1 MLDGMRSGA
10 HSFVIKIAFGLIIL
24 VFIFWGIGSNTSNS
38 GIVAKVNGEPITI
51 NEFQQA
57 YNQMANEIKS
67 VIPDLTEEQLK
78 SFQLENRVLQN
89 VIIRK
94 LFLSEAKRLGL
105 DVSAKELRD
114 TLMAIPFFHDESG
127 KFSAELY
134 EQRLKAFGQS
144 SAVFENNLRLD
155 LLPQKFQEVVTAGVF
170 GDKSIAQKMFAFQGE
185 RRSMDYVLFPFEADK
200 QNVSDAEAKAVYEER
215 KELFTVPAQVSLEFI
230 NFTPALMADENA
242 VTIEEI
248 KAYYDDNQAKFS
260 EEEQVKAR
268 HILLMAEPDAP
279 KSETDKVLSRL
290 QDIAGQIKTAEDFAK
305 MAQQYGQD
313 GTKNSGGDLGW
324 FGKSQMVQ
332 EFADVAFALPE
343 NTLSEPV
350 RTQFGYHLIWVD
362 DKKEGRQIPFEEVKD
377 RIRHDIAVE
386 RVNANL
392 AQTVDNAIAA
402 IMANGNMEDE
412 AKKYNLKVTKT
423 GFVDI
428 ASLAD
433 TYNLRQSDV
442 DALVAME
449 NGNVWDSAVTLNDEL
464 SVVKLVEKK
473 ASSVQPFETVKAE
486 IEAELKMKKAQESAK
501 EKASQAVLGFDKNT
515 PENIKTSSFFTREG
529 QVEHLGPLPEL
540 AKEIF
545 AADGKAWVK
554 NAYVSDEGAVV
565 ARLNTIKSVDAG
577 EFEKIADDILLNM
590 QDAQKNMLFQ
600 AYILMLN
607 QEANVDILM
616 PELFAKQ

>member
-94 LFLSEAKRLGL
+94 LFLSEAKRIGL

-114 TLMAIPFFHDESG
+114 TLMALPFFHDESG

-170 GDKSIAQKMFAFQGE
+170 GDKNIAQKMFAFQGE
-185 RRSMDYVLFPFEADK
+185 RRSMDYVLFPFEMDK

-242 VTIEEI
+242 VTVEEI

-279 KSETDKVLSRL
+279 KSENDKILSRL
-290 QDIAGQIKTAEDFAK
+290 QDIASQIKTVEDFAK

-377 RIRHDIAVE
+377 RIKHDIAVE

-392 AQTVDNAIAA
+392 AQTVDSAIAA

-473 ASSVQPFETVKAE
+473 ASSVQPFEAVKAE
-486 IEAELKMKKAQESAK
+486 IAAELKMKKAQESAK
-501 EKASQAVLGFDKNT
+501 EKASQAVLGYDKNA

-545 AADGKAWVK
+545 AADEKTWLK
-554 NAYVSDEGAVV
+554 HAYVSDEGAVV
-565 ARLNTIKSVDAG
+565 ARLNTIKSVGEG
-577 EFEKIADDILLNM
+577 EFEKIADDVLLNM

>member
-230 NFTPALMADENA
+230 SFTPVLMADENA

-486 IEAELKMKKAQESAK
+486 IAAELKMKKAQESAK

>member
-230 NFTPALMADENA
+230 SFTPALMADENT

>member
-94 LFLSEAKRLGL
+94 LFLSEAKRIGL

-114 TLMAIPFFHDESG
+114 TLMALPFFHDESG

-170 GDKSIAQKMFAFQGE
+170 GDKNIAQKMFAFQEE

-242 VTIEEI
+242 VTVEEI

-268 HILLMAEPDAP
+268 HILLMAEPDAS
-279 KSETDKVLSRL
+279 KSENDKILSRL
-290 QDIAGQIKTAEDFAK
+290 QDIASQIKTVEDFAK

-343 NTLSEPV
+343 NTLSDPV
-350 RTQFGYHLIWVD
+350 RTQFGYHLIWID

-377 RIRHDIAVE
+377 RIKHDIAVE

-392 AQTVDNAIAA
+392 AQTVDSAIAA

-473 ASSVQPFETVKAE
+473 ASSVQPFEAVKAE
-486 IEAELKMKKAQESAK
+486 IAAELKMKKAQESAK
-501 EKASQAVLGFDKNT
+501 EKASQAVLGYDKNA

-545 AADGKAWVK
+545 AADGKTWLK
-554 NAYVSDEGAVV
+554 HAYVSDEGAVV
-565 ARLNTIKSVDAG
+565 ARLNTIKSVDEG
-577 EFEKIADDILLNM
+577 EFEKIADDVLLNM

>member
-94 LFLSEAKRLGL
+94 LFLSEAKRIGL

-114 TLMAIPFFHDESG
+114 TLMALPFFHDESG

-170 GDKSIAQKMFAFQGE
+170 GDKNIAQKMFAFQGE
-185 RRSMDYVLFPFEADK
+185 RRSMDYVLFPFEMDK

-242 VTIEEI
+242 VTVEEI

-279 KSETDKVLSRL
+279 KSENDKILSQI
-290 QDIAGQIKTAEDFAK
+290 QDIADQIKTVEDFAK

-377 RIRHDIAVE
+377 RIKHDIAVE

-392 AQTVDNAIAA
+392 AQTVDSAIAA

-473 ASSVQPFETVKAE
+473 ASSVQPFEAVKAE
-486 IEAELKMKKAQESAK
+486 IAAELKMKKAQESAK
-501 EKASQAVLGFDKNT
+501 EKASQAVFGYDKNA

-545 AADGKAWVK
+545 AADEKTWLK
-554 NAYVSDEGAVV
+554 HAYVSDEGAVV
-565 ARLNTIKSVDAG
+565 ARLNTIKSVGEG
-577 EFEKIADDILLNM
+577 EFEKIADDVLLNM

>member
-94 LFLSEAKRLGL
+94 LFLSEAKRIGL

-114 TLMAIPFFHDESG
+114 TLMALPFFHDESG

-170 GDKSIAQKMFAFQGE
+170 GDKNIAQKMFAFQGE
-185 RRSMDYVLFPFEADK
+185 RRSMDYVLFPFEMDK

-242 VTIEEI
+242 VTVEEI

-279 KSETDKVLSRL
+279 KSENDKILSRL
-290 QDIAGQIKTAEDFAK
+290 QDIASQIKTVEDFAK

-377 RIRHDIAVE
+377 RIKHDIAVE

-392 AQTVDNAIAA
+392 AQTVDSAIAA

-473 ASSVQPFETVKAE
+473 ASSVQPFEAVKEE
-486 IEAELKMKKAQESAK
+486 IAAELKMKKAQESAK
-501 EKASQAVLGFDKNT
+501 EKASQAVFGYDKNA

-545 AADGKAWVK
+545 AADEKTWLK
-554 NAYVSDEGAVV
+554 HAYVSDEGAVV
-565 ARLNTIKSVDAG
+565 ARLNTIKSVGEG
-577 EFEKIADDILLNM
+577 EFEKIADDVLLNM

>member
-1 MLDGMRSGA
+1 
-10 HSFVIKIAFGLIIL
+10 
-24 VFIFWGIGSNTSNS
+24 
-38 GIVAKVNGEPITI
+38 
-51 NEFQQA
+51 
-57 YNQMANEIKS
+57 
-67 VIPDLTEEQLK
+67 
-78 SFQLENRVLQN
+78 
-89 VIIRK
+89 
-94 LFLSEAKRLGL
+94 
-105 DVSAKELRD
+105 
-114 TLMAIPFFHDESG
+114 
-127 KFSAELY
+127 
-134 EQRLKAFGQS
+134 
-144 SAVFENNLRLD
+144 
-155 LLPQKFQEVVTAGVF
+155 
-170 GDKSIAQKMFAFQGE
+170 
-185 RRSMDYVLFPFEADK
+185 MDYVLFPFETDK

-242 VTIEEI
+242 VTVEEI

-279 KSETDKVLSRL
+279 KSENDKILSQI
-290 QDIAGQIKTAEDFAK
+290 QDIADQIKTVEDFAK

-377 RIRHDIAVE
+377 RIKHDIAVE

-392 AQTVDNAIAA
+392 AQTVDSAIAA

-473 ASSVQPFETVKAE
+473 ASSVQPFEAVKAE
-486 IEAELKMKKAQESAK
+486 IAAELKMKKAQESAK
-501 EKASQAVLGFDKNT
+501 EKASQAVFGYDKNA

-545 AADGKAWVK
+545 AADEKTWLK
-554 NAYVSDEGAVV
+554 HAYVSDEGAVV
-565 ARLNTIKSVDAG
+565 ARLNTIKSVGEG
-577 EFEKIADDILLNM
+577 EFEKIADDVLLNM

>member
-94 LFLSEAKRLGL
+94 LFLSEAKRIGL

-114 TLMAIPFFHDESG
+114 TLMALPFFHDESG

-170 GDKSIAQKMFAFQGE
+170 GDKNIAQKMFAFQGE
-185 RRSMDYVLFPFEADK
+185 RRSMDYVLFPFEMDK

-242 VTIEEI
+242 VTVEEI

-279 KSETDKVLSRL
+279 KSENDKILSRL
-290 QDIAGQIKTAEDFAK
+290 QDIASQIKTVEDFAK

-377 RIRHDIAVE
+377 RIKHDIAVE

-392 AQTVDNAIAA
+392 AQTVDSAIAA

-473 ASSVQPFETVKAE
+473 ASSVQPFEAVKAE
-486 IEAELKMKKAQESAK
+486 IAAELKMKKAQESAK
-501 EKASQAVLGFDKNT
+501 EKASQAVFGYDKNA

-545 AADGKAWVK
+545 AADEKTWLK
-554 NAYVSDEGAVV
+554 HAYVSDEGAVV
-565 ARLNTIKSVDAG
+565 ARLNTIKSVGEG
-577 EFEKIADDILLNM
+577 EFEKIADDVLLNM

>member
-94 LFLSEAKRLGL
+94 LFLSEAKRIGL

-114 TLMAIPFFHDESG
+114 TLMALPFFHDESG

-170 GDKSIAQKMFAFQGE
+170 GDKNIAQKMFAFQGE
-185 RRSMDYVLFPFEADK
+185 RRSMDYVLFPFEMDK

-242 VTIEEI
+242 VTVEEI

-279 KSETDKVLSRL
+279 KSENDKILSRL
-290 QDIAGQIKTAEDFAK
+290 QDIASQIKTVEDFAK

-377 RIRHDIAVE
+377 RIKHDIAVE

-392 AQTVDNAIAA
+392 AQTVDSAIAA

-473 ASSVQPFETVKAE
+473 ASSVQPFEAVKAE
-486 IEAELKMKKAQESAK
+486 IAAELKMKKAQESAK
-501 EKASQAVLGFDKNT
+501 EKASQAVFGYDKNA
-515 PENIKTSSFFTREG
+515 PENIKTSSFFTRVG

-545 AADGKAWVK
+545 AADEKTWLK
-554 NAYVSDEGAVV
+554 HAYVSDEGAVV
-565 ARLNTIKSVDAG
+565 ARLNTIKSVGEG
-577 EFEKIADDILLNM
+577 EFEKIADDVLLNM

>member
-94 LFLSEAKRLGL
+94 LFLSEAKRIGL

-114 TLMAIPFFHDESG
+114 TLMALPFFHDESG

-170 GDKSIAQKMFAFQGE
+170 GDKNIAQKMFAFQGE
-185 RRSMDYVLFPFEADK
+185 RRSMDYVLFPFETDK

-242 VTIEEI
+242 VTVEEI

-260 EEEQVKAR
+260 AEEQVKAR

-279 KSETDKVLSRL
+279 KSENDKILSRL
-290 QDIAGQIKTAEDFAK
+290 QDIASQIKTVEDFAK

-343 NTLSEPV
+343 NTFPIHIPPLRERPGDIPALAEALLAQFSRKLRRPLRMTSEALEVLLGHSWPGNVRELRNVLEFAAYLSPDGAVLPESLPGDLLC
-350 RTQFGYHLIWVD
+350 TQKGPPLTLAQRV
-362 DKKEGRQIPFEEVKD
+362 KEFERREALK
-377 RIRHDIAVE
+377 AVE
-386 RVNANL
+386 RHGSTT
-392 AQTVDNAIAA
+392 QGKRAA
-402 IMANGNMEDE
+402 AAELGIS
-412 AKKYNLKVTKT
+412 L
-423 GFVDI
+423 
-428 ASLAD
+428 ASL
-433 TYNLRQSDV
+433 YN
-442 DALVAME
+442 
-449 NGNVWDSAVTLNDEL
+449 
-464 SVVKLVEKK
+464 KLG
-473 ASSVQPFETVKAE
+473 SS
-486 IEAELKMKKAQESAK
+486 
-501 EKASQAVLGFDKNT
+501 
-515 PENIKTSSFFTREG
+515 
-529 QVEHLGPLPEL
+529 
-540 AKEIF
+540 
-545 AADGKAWVK
+545 
-554 NAYVSDEGAVV
+554 
-565 ARLNTIKSVDAG
+565 
-577 EFEKIADDILLNM
+577 
-590 QDAQKNMLFQ
+590 
-600 AYILMLN
+600 
-607 QEANVDILM
+607 
-616 PELFAKQ
+616 

>member
-94 LFLSEAKRLGL
+94 LFLSEAKRIGL

-114 TLMAIPFFHDESG
+114 TLMALPFFHDESG

-170 GDKSIAQKMFAFQGE
+170 GDKNIAQKMFAFQGE
-185 RRSMDYVLFPFEADK
+185 RRSMDYVLFPFEMDK

-242 VTIEEI
+242 VTVEEI

-279 KSETDKVLSRL
+279 KSENDKILSRL
-290 QDIAGQIKTAEDFAK
+290 QDIASQIKTVEDFAK

-362 DKKEGRQIPFEEVKD
+362 DKKEGRQISFEEVKD
-377 RIRHDIAVE
+377 RIKHDIAVE

-392 AQTVDNAIAA
+392 AQTVDSAIAA

-473 ASSVQPFETVKAE
+473 ASSVQPFEAVKAE
-486 IEAELKMKKAQESAK
+486 IAAELKMKKAQESAK
-501 EKASQAVLGFDKNT
+501 EKASQAVFGYDKNA

-545 AADGKAWVK
+545 AADEKTWLK
-554 NAYVSDEGAVV
+554 HAYVSDEGAVV
-565 ARLNTIKSVDAG
+565 ARLNTIKSVGEG
-577 EFEKIADDILLNM
+577 EFEKIADDVLLNM

>member
-94 LFLSEAKRLGL
+94 LFLSEAKRIGL

-114 TLMAIPFFHDESG
+114 TLMALPFFHDESG

-170 GDKSIAQKMFAFQGE
+170 GDKNIAQKMFAFQGE
-185 RRSMDYVLFPFEADK
+185 RRSMDYVLFPFETDK
-200 QNVSDAEAKAVYEER
+200 QNVSDAEAKVVYEER

-242 VTIEEI
+242 VTVEEI

-279 KSETDKVLSRL
+279 KSENDKILSRL
-290 QDIAGQIKTAEDFAK
+290 QDIASQIKTVEDFAK

-377 RIRHDIAVE
+377 RIKHDIAVE

-392 AQTVDNAIAA
+392 AQTVDSAIAA

-473 ASSVQPFETVKAE
+473 ASSVQPFEAVKAE
-486 IEAELKMKKAQESAK
+486 IAAELKMKKAQESAK
-501 EKASQAVLGFDKNT
+501 EKASQAVLGYDKNA

-545 AADGKAWVK
+545 AADEKTWLK
-554 NAYVSDEGAVV
+554 HAYVSDEGAVV
-565 ARLNTIKSVDAG
+565 ARLNTIKSVGEG
-577 EFEKIADDILLNM
+577 EFEKIADDVLLNM

>member
-94 LFLSEAKRLGL
+94 LFLSEAKRIGL

-114 TLMAIPFFHDESG
+114 TLMALPFFHDESG

-170 GDKSIAQKMFAFQGE
+170 GDKNIAQKMFAFQGE

-242 VTIEEI
+242 VTVEEI

-279 KSETDKVLSRL
+279 KSENDKILSRL
-290 QDIAGQIKTAEDFAK
+290 QDIASQIKTVEDFAK

-377 RIRHDIAVE
+377 RIKHDIAVE

-392 AQTVDNAIAA
+392 AQTVDSAIAA

-473 ASSVQPFETVKAE
+473 ASSVQPFEAVKAE
-486 IEAELKMKKAQESAK
+486 IAAELKMKKAQESAK
-501 EKASQAVLGFDKNT
+501 EKASQAVLGYDKNA

-545 AADGKAWVK
+545 AADEKTWLK
-554 NAYVSDEGAVV
+554 HAYVSDEGAVV
-565 ARLNTIKSVDAG
+565 ARLNTIKSVGEG
-577 EFEKIADDILLNM
+577 EFEKIADDVLLNM

>member
-144 SAVFENNLRLD
+144 FAVFENNLRLD

-230 NFTPALMADENA
+230 SFTPALMADENA

-486 IEAELKMKKAQESAK
+486 IAAELKMKKAQESAK

>member
-230 NFTPALMADENA
+230 SFTPALMADENA

-486 IEAELKMKKAQESAK
+486 IAAELKMKKAQESAK

>member
-1 MLDGMRSGA
+1 MLDGIRSGA

-94 LFLSEAKRLGL
+94 LFLSEAKRIGL

-114 TLMAIPFFHDESG
+114 TLMALPFFHDESG

-170 GDKSIAQKMFAFQGE
+170 GDKNIAQKMFAFQGE
-185 RRSMDYVLFPFEADK
+185 RRSMDYVLFPFETDK

-242 VTIEEI
+242 VTVEDI
-248 KAYYDDNQAKFS
+248 KAYYDVNQAKFS

-279 KSETDKVLSRL
+279 KSENDKILSRI
-290 QDIAGQIKTAEDFAK
+290 QDIAGQIKTVEDFAK

-377 RIRHDIAVE
+377 RIKHDIAVE

-392 AQTVDNAIAA
+392 AQTVDSAIAA

-442 DALVAME
+442 DALVTME

-473 ASSVQPFETVKAE
+473 ASSVQPFEAVKAE
-486 IEAELKMKKAQESAK
+486 IAAELKMKKAQESAK
-501 EKASQAVLGFDKNT
+501 EKASQAVLGYDKNA

-545 AADGKAWVK
+545 AADEKTWLK
-554 NAYVSDEGAVV
+554 HAYVSDEGAVV
-565 ARLNTIKSVDAG
+565 ARLNTIKSVGEG
-577 EFEKIADDILLNM
+577 EFEKIADDVLLNM